1 MILFIFVMLMFFVMF
16 YNDIMYHNY
25 NINHTKIYHIDVNE
39 LIQEYNRSRIDFHH
53 KIEPKIAYK

>member
-1 MILFIFVMLMFFVMF
+1 MLMFFVMF

-25 NINHTKIYHIDVNE
+25 INHTKIYHIDVNE

-53 KIEPKIAYK
+53 KIKPKIAYK

>member
-25 NINHTKIYHIDVNE
+25 INHTKIYHIDVNE

-53 KIEPKIAYK
+53 KIEPKVAYK